1 MRGTES
7 ADSSHC
13 ALLIRR
19 TGGEYFGKVTEWL
32 SRYCG
37 AGGKVPARPALV
49 ESVGRYRSILKGVAG
64 GGSSLD
70 VG

>member
-13 ALLIRR
+13 SLLVCR
-19 TGGEYFGKVTEWL
+19 TSGEYYGKVTEWL
-32 SRYCG
+32 SRCCG
-37 AGGKVPARPALV
+37 AGGKVPARPVLA
-49 ESVGRYRSILKGVAG
+49 ESVVWCRWILKGVAG